1 MYFNLGK
8 NATSFNVKTILLLS
22 QATDMLK
29 LELWIV
35 KAKTLEL
42 IAPEVGYNVLG
53 SLVWGC
59 LAHWELL
66 ELRVKVLS
74 FSRIRLEFC
83 LN

>member
-1 MYFNLGK
+1 
-8 NATSFNVKTILLLS
+8 
-22 QATDMLK
+22 MLK
-29 LELWIV
+29 LELWVV
-35 KAKTLEL
+35 KAKTFEL

-66 ELRVKVLS
+66 ELRVKVFS
-74 FSRIRLEFC
+74 FSRIRLELC